1 VTAAGQPRR
10 DSAQSESRAPA
21 GRRIRIGA
29 VWIDAV
35 SFSGALDRVAA
46 LVDRGRGGAV
56 FTPNVD
62 HVVLAD
68 DDARFRDAYQR
79 ASLALPDGAPIPW
92 AARLLGTPVPEK
104 VSGSDLVVPLARLAA
119 ARGWR
124 VFLLGGAPMVAE
136 RVAERLARDFGVTVV
151 GRESPMIG
159 ADGAGADDDAIVRR
173 IRASRAQLLLVALG
187 APKQE
192 LWIDRHRQALG
203 PVVAIAVGASL
214 DFLGGHV
221 RRAPRWISRVG
232 LEWLYRLAREPR
244 RLWRR
249 YLVRDP
255 RFLLI
260 LARTA
265 RIPRRERLR
274 G

>member
-1 VTAAGQPRR
+1 MTAAGQPRR
-10 DSAQSESRAPA
+10 EPAPA
-21 GRRIRIGA
+21 PASGTGRRIRIGA
-29 VWIDAV
+29 LWIDAV
-35 SFSGALDRVAA
+35 TFSGALDRIAA
-46 LVDRGRGGAV
+46 LVDRGCGGAV

-92 AARLLGTPVPEK
+92 AARLLGTPIPEK
-104 VSGSDLVVPLARLAA
+104 VSGSDLVIPLARLAA

-136 RVAERLARDFGVTVV
+136 RVAERLARDFGVAVV
-151 GRESPMIG
+151 GRESPMI
-159 ADGAGADDDAIVRR
+159 DASGIGETDEAILRR
-173 IRASRAQLLLVALG
+173 IRAARPHLLLVALG

-203 PVVAIAVGASL
+203 AVVSVAVGASL
-214 DFLGGHV
+214 DFLAGHV
-221 RRAPRWISRVG
+221 PRAPRWMSRAG

-260 LARTA
+260 VARTA
-265 RIPRRERLR
+265 RLPRAGRQA